1 MGFLKDRGLLRDFIR
16 YALITDKKMLR
27 ETKKPRSKGSTIVA
41 MYRKD
46 LELILYW
53 VQNNRMLKGAS
64 EIEKRDNRYT
74 VRVTHKGSKSDLR
87 KLVKDRFGVFAEVI

>member
-1 MGFLKDRGLLRDFIR
+1 MLRDVIR
-16 YALITDKKMLR
+16 YTLVADKKMFR
-27 ETKKPRSKGSTIVA
+27 ETKKPRSKGSTIIA
-41 MYRKD
+41 MYRTD

-64 EIEKRDNRYT
+64 EIKKRDNRYT
-74 VRVTHKGSKSDLR
+74 VRVAHKGSKADLR